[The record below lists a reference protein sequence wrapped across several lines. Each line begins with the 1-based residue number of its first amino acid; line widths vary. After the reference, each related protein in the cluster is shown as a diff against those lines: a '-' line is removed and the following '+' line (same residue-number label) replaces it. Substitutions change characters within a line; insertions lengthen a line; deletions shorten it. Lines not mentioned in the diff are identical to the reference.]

1 MQTKNVFMFLQEKFV
16 IFALIGL
23 LETHLQD
30 DYNTTQTI
38 FMSLRLQSCVLQCQ
52 ACPVWGC
59 HKICLE
65 YGAGILLLG
74 CPTVRKRLCTVN
86 LLDLL
91 HARSID
97 QSYLRMISCCGIT
110 TRVPAKGSWDTPEH
124 PSFGTGPRY

>member
-1 MQTKNVFMFLQEKFV
+1 MFLQEKFV

-59 HKICLE
+59 HKMSTVPVFF
-65 YGAGILLLG
+65 YWGA
-74 CPTVRKRLCTVN
+74 RLSVN
-86 LLDLL
+86 D
-91 HARSID
+91 
-97 QSYLRMISCCGIT
+97 C
-110 TRVPAKGSWDTPEH
+110 VPLTS
-124 PSFGTGPRY
+124 